1 LFHEFRSVPEFDPFK
16 EAWIMDNPTPA
27 APPSPPPT
35 TPSGEPA
42 PDPAAIR
49 RAAWAGL
56 IGTALEQ
63 YDFVIYGTASA
74 LIFSELF
81 FPNVSASVGIL
92 ASFSTYAVGFAARPL
107 GGLFFSR
114 YGDRLGRK
122 WVLVA
127 TLLLMGGSTLAIGLL
142 PTYGQVGLLAP
153 VLLLICRMGQGFGAG
168 AEQSGAAALL
178 TETAAKGR
186 RGRLSSL
193 VMTGAALG
201 TALGA
206 VAWIL
211 AQRLSDD
218 ALMTWGWRLVFGSS
232 LVVTVVAMVIRRK
245 LNESPVFKDLKE
257 RQAQQ
262 LQEKTESPVK
272 DVLTK
277 GRKPMLLVLFMN
289 FGISTQSYTYQV
301 FMASYLVTTV
311 GVDKDFV
318 PEVLLMGAI
327 CGGIAAVCFGTL
339 SDRFGR
345 KPVYSL
351 ILSALVLLPAPTFVA
366 LNSGSKVAITVAVI
380 VGFILACQGAVGVQM
395 SFFPELFGN
404 RYRYA
409 GVTLGREFS
418 SVIGGG
424 VAPLICT
431 ALVTA
436 FSGSW
441 VPVAVYMM
449 VVTTVSLIATR
460 MAPETRDR
468 DLTLPYDSTDPGHA
482 RARQELALSGGEREA
497 GERMEKVGD

>member
-1 LFHEFRSVPEFDPFK
+1 MV
-16 EAWIMDNPTPA
+16 NTTPA
-27 APPSPPPT
+27 T
-35 TPSGEPA
+35 V
-42 PDPAAIR
+42 PDPRAVK

-153 VLLLICRMGQGFGAG
+153 ILLLICRMGQGFGAG
-168 AEQSGAAALL
+168 AEQSGAASLL
-178 TETAAKGR
+178 TETAATGR

-232 LVVTVVAMVIRRK
+232 LVVTVAAMVIRRK
-245 LNESPVFKDLKE
+245 LHESPVFQEMKE
-257 RQAQQ
+257 K
-262 LQEKTESPVK
+262 QERPSSPVK

-289 FGISTQSYTYQV
+289 WGISTQSYTYQV

-311 GVDKDFV
+311 GVDKKFV
-318 PEVLLMGAI
+318 PEVLLLGAI
-327 CGGIAAVCFGTL
+327 CGGIAAIAFGTL

-345 KPVYSL
+345 RPVYTT
-351 ILSALVLLPAPTFVA
+351 ILSALVLLPVPTFVA
-366 LNSGSKVAITVAVI
+366 LNSGSKVAITVAIVI
-380 VGFILACQGAVGVQM
+380 GFILACQGAVGVQM
-395 SFFPELFGN
+395 SFFPELFGS

-441 VPVAVYMM
+441 IPVAVYMM
-449 VVTTVSLIATR
+449 LITTISLIATR
-460 MAPETRDR
+460 MAPETLDR
-468 DLTLPYDSTDPGHA
+468 DLSLTTDATDPGAA
-482 RARQELALSGGEREA
+482 RARQEQALPGGKL
-497 GERMEKVGD
+497 EKVGD

>member
-1 LFHEFRSVPEFDPFK
+1 
-16 EAWIMDNPTPA
+16 MDNTTPA
-27 APPSPPPT
+27 AAPQSPPAR
-35 TPSGEPA
+35 TPSGEPV
-42 PDPAAIR
+42 PDPRAVR

-153 VLLLICRMGQGFGAG
+153 ILLLICRMGQGFGAG
-168 AEQSGAAALL
+168 AEQSGAASLL
-178 TETAAKGR
+178 TETAARGR
-186 RGRLSSL
+186 RGKLSSL

-245 LNESPVFKDLKE
+245 LNESPVFQELKE
-257 RQAQQ
+257 K
-262 LQEKTESPVK
+262 QERPSSPVK
-272 DVLTK
+272 DVLTH
-277 GRKPMLLVLFMN
+277 GRRPMLLVLFMN
-289 FGISTQSYTYQV
+289 WGISTQSYTYQV

-311 GVDKDFV
+311 GVDKKFV
-318 PEVLLMGAI
+318 PEVLLLGAI
-327 CGGIAAVCFGTL
+327 CGGIAALGFGTL

-345 KPVYSL
+345 KPVYTT
-351 ILSALVLLPAPTFVA
+351 ILSALVLLPVPTFVA
-366 LNSGSKVAITVAVI
+366 LNSGSKVAITVAIVI
-380 VGFILACQGAVGVQM
+380 GFILACQGAVGVQM

-441 VPVAVYMM
+441 IPVAVYMM
-449 VVTTVSLIATR
+449 LITTVSLIATR
-460 MAPETRDR
+460 MTPETLDR
-468 DLTLPYDSTDPGHA
+468 DLNLPYDATDPGAA
-482 RARQELALSGGEREA
+482 RARQEGTVPGERL
-497 GERMEKVGD
+497 EKVGD

>member
-1 LFHEFRSVPEFDPFK
+1 
-16 EAWIMDNPTPA
+16 MDSNTSPRT
-27 APPSPPPT
+27 APQSPPPST
-35 TPSGEPA
+35 TSAEPTA
-42 PDPAAIR
+42 DPAAVR
-49 RAAWAGL
+49 RAAWAGF
-56 IGTALEQ
+56 IGTSLEQ

-74 LIFSELF
+74 LIFSDLF
-81 FPNVSASVGIL
+81 FPNVSPSVGIL

-153 VLLLICRMGQGFGAG
+153 ILLLICRMGQGFGAG
-168 AEQSGAAALL
+168 AEQSGGATLL
-178 TETAAKGR
+178 TETAARGR
-186 RGRLSSL
+186 RGRLASL
-193 VMTGAALG
+193 VMAGAALG

-211 AQRLSDD
+211 AQRLSDE
-218 ALMTWGWRLVFGSS
+218 ALMSWGWRLVFCSS
-232 LVVTVVAMVIRRK
+232 LVVTVVAMIIRRK
-245 LNESPVFKDLKE
+245 LNESPVFQELKQQAE
-257 RQAQQ
+257 RP
-262 LQEKTESPVK
+262 KSPVK
-272 DVLTK
+272 EVFK
-277 GRKPMLLVLFMN
+277 NGRRPMLLVLFMN

-318 PEVLLMGAI
+318 PEVLLLGAI
-327 CGGIAAVCFGTL
+327 CGGIAAIGFGTL
-339 SDRFGR
+339 SDRLGR
-345 KPVYSL
+345 KPVYTL

-366 LNSGSKVAITVAVI
+366 LNSGSKIAITVAI
-380 VGFILACQGAVGVQM
+380 AVGFILACQGAVGVQM
-395 SFFPELFGN
+395 SYFPELFGN

-441 VPVAVYMM
+441 IPVAVYMM
-449 VVTTVSLIATR
+449 LVTTVSLIATR
-460 MAPETRDR
+460 MAPETLDR
-468 DLTLPYDSTDPGHA
+468 ELNVAADSTDPAGA
-482 RARQELALSGGEREA
+482 RARQEWPLPADGLAKAR
-497 GERMEKVGD
+497 D

>member
-1 LFHEFRSVPEFDPFK
+1 M
-16 EAWIMDNPTPA
+16 APTT
-27 APPSPPPT
+27 APPN
-35 TPSGEPA
+35 
-42 PDPAAIR
+42 PAAIR

-81 FPNVSASVGIL
+81 FPNVSASVGLL

-211 AQRLSDD
+211 AQRLSDE
-218 ALMTWGWRLVFGSS
+218 ALMSWGWRLVFGSS
-232 LVVTVVAMVIRRK
+232 LVVTVAAMVIRRK
-245 LNESPVFKDLKE
+245 LNESPVFQELKE
-257 RQAQQ
+257 RREESEAAV
-262 LQEKTESPVK
+262 ERPASPVK
-272 DVLTK
+272 EVLTR

-311 GVDKDFV
+311 GVAKDFV
-318 PEVLLMGAI
+318 PEVLLLGAI
-327 CGGIAAVCFGTL
+327 CGGIAAICFGTL

-345 KPVYSL
+345 RPVYTV

-366 LNSGSKVAITVAVI
+366 LNTGSKVAITVAIV

-424 VAPLICT
+424 VAPLIC
-431 ALVTA
+431 ASLITA

-441 VPVAVYMM
+441 APVACYMM
-449 VVTTVSLIATR
+449 LVTGVSLVATR

-468 DLTLPYDSTDPGHA
+468 DLTLPYDATAPVPVAAGA
-482 RARQELALSGGEREA
+482 AGRAAA
-497 GERMEKVGD
+497 GDAARMEKVGD